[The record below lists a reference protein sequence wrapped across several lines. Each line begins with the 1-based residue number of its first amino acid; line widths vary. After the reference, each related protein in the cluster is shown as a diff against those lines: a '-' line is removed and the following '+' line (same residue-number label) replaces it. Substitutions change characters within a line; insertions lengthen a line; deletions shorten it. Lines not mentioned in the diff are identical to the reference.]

1 MDLIVEPCSKNINY
15 FDSIDGIILP
25 IEKYSVE
32 SVCSFDIE
40 EIIDIKKNNSCKVF
54 VKINKNLFNDDIP
67 EVKRILIELDNN
79 NIDGVFFYDLA
90 ILQLKNELNLKIDL
104 VWNQT
109 HMVNNY
115 KTCNYYYDK
124 GVNYALL
131 GKEITLE
138 EIKEIISKSK
148 INSIVEVVSIP
159 SVGFSKRK
167 LLTNY
172 YKDING
178 KVNNNIKVKEKVTD
192 SFYNVIEDSNGTC
205 FYLDTITNGTSIIK
219 ELYDCGC
226 KYILFREYGIDS
238 FDELISDTKEY
249 ISNKCIDNKYID
261 KYKKLGNSTN
271 FFFRKTIYKVK

>member
-226 KYILFREYGIDS
+226 KYILFIEYGIDS